1 MKREYN
7 EISKVFI
14 YRKSTKNMLNLVILI
29 SGRGSNM
36 ENILRSVKKNKIPIN
51 PVLVISNKPDAK
63 GLDIAKKLGVKTEV
77 VPSEGFKGGNWE
89 YDSRL
94 VSILEKYKIT
104 PQNGLICL
112 AGFMRIMS
120 PEFIR
125 YYKDKILNI
134 HPAIL
139 PSFSGLHS
147 QKQALEY
154 GVKYSG
160 CTVHFVDEG
169 VDTGPIILQS
179 IVKVK
184 DGDTEEKLAKRI
196 LKQEHKIYPEA
207 VKLFAKGKIKIVGRK
222 TIIS

>member
-1 MKREYN
+1 
-7 EISKVFI
+7 
-14 YRKSTKNMLNLVILI
+14 MLNLAILI

-36 ENILRSVKKNKIPIN
+36 ENILKSIKKNKIPVN
-51 PVLVISNKPDAK
+51 PAIVISNKSDAK
-63 GLDIAKKLGVKTEV
+63 GLEIAKKLGVKTEV
-77 VPSEGFKGGNWE
+77 VESKGLKGGNWE
-89 YDSRL
+89 YDSKL
-94 VSILEKYKIT
+94 VAVLKKYKIT

-125 YYKDKILNI
+125 HYKGQILNI

-139 PSFSGLHS
+139 PSFPGLHS
-147 QKQALEY
+147 QRQALDY
-154 GVKYSG
+154 GVKYTG

-184 DGDTEEKLAKRI
+184 DDDTEESLSKRI

-207 VKLFAKGKIKIVGRK
+207 VKMFAKGKIKITGRK
-222 TIIS
+222 TITL

>member
-1 MKREYN
+1 
-7 EISKVFI
+7 
-14 YRKSTKNMLNLVILI
+14 MLNLAILI

-36 ENILRSVKKNKIPIN
+36 ENILKAVKKNKIPIK
-51 PVLVISNKPDAK
+51 PVIVISNKPDAK
-63 GLDIAKKLGVKTEV
+63 GLAIAQKIGIKTESV
-77 VPSEGFKGGNWE
+77 DSSGLKGGNWE
-89 YDSRL
+89 YDSKL
-94 VSILEKYKIT
+94 VSVLEKYKVT

-125 YYKDKILNI
+125 HYKGRIMNI

-139 PSFSGLHS
+139 PSFPGLHS
-147 QKQALEY
+147 QRQALEY
-154 GVKYSG
+154 GVKYTG

-179 IVKVK
+179 VVKIK
-184 DGDTEEKLAKRI
+184 NNDTEESISKKI
-196 LKQEHKIYPEA
+196 LRQEHMVYPKA

>member
-1 MKREYN
+1 
-7 EISKVFI
+7 
-14 YRKSTKNMLNLVILI
+14 
-29 SGRGSNM
+29 M
-36 ENILRSVKKNKIPIN
+36 ENILKAVKKNKIPIK

-63 GLDIAKKLGVKTEV
+63 GLAIAQKLGVKTEV
-77 VPSEGFKGGNWE
+77 VESQGLKGGNWE
-89 YDSRL
+89 YDSKL
-94 VSILEKYKIT
+94 VSVLEKHKIT
-104 PQNGLICL
+104 PQNCLICL

-125 YYKDKILNI
+125 HYKGRIMNI

-139 PSFSGLHS
+139 PAFPGLHS
-147 QKQALEY
+147 QRQALEY

-179 IVKVK
+179 VVKIK
-184 DGDTEEKLAKRI
+184 DNDTEESISKKI
-196 LKQEHKIYPEA
+196 LKQEHKIYPKA
-207 VKLFAKGKIKIVGRK
+207 VKLFAKGKIKISGRK

>member
-1 MKREYN
+1 
-7 EISKVFI
+7 
-14 YRKSTKNMLNLVILI
+14 MLNLVILI

-36 ENILRSVKKNKIPIN
+36 ENILKAVKKNKIPIK

-63 GLDIAKKLGVKTEV
+63 GLAIAQKLGVKTEV
-77 VPSEGFKGGNWE
+77 VESQGLKGGNWE
-89 YDSRL
+89 YDSKL
-94 VSILEKYKIT
+94 VSVLEKHKIT
-104 PQNGLICL
+104 PQNCLICL

-125 YYKDKILNI
+125 HYKGRIMNI

-139 PSFSGLHS
+139 PAFPGLHS
-147 QKQALEY
+147 QRQALEY

-179 IVKVK
+179 VVKIK
-184 DGDTEEKLAKRI
+184 DSDTEESISKRI
-196 LKQEHKIYPEA
+196 LKQEHKIYPKA
-207 VKLFAKGKIKIVGRK
+207 VKLFAKGKIKISGRK
-222 TIIS
+222 TVIS